1 MTVVQTFFNQILY
14 IRKHYQILED
24 ELPLFN
30 IIYNDLKKQTNERYS
45 AFDNG
50 MNVKKMIIN
59 FHKIIENVYYD
70 KYNFYETKKHKD
82 ELIIF
87 FESFNYRKPKI
98 YSIENANDILKIKA
112 DMLYI
117 IRNEKINK
125 LLK

>member
-1 MTVVQTFFNQILY
+1 
-14 IRKHYQILED
+14 
-24 ELPLFN
+24 
-30 IIYNDLKKQTNERYS
+30 
-45 AFDNG
+45 
-50 MNVKKMIIN
+50 MIIN

-125 LLK
+125 LLE